1 MWCPTWLQDRGYD
14 MALFCSMTSITYT
27 LLLPLLLSSPLFISS
42 SLLPPF
48 LIVKRG
54 LAVAIE
60 TASNCRTPLAGS
72 LTLARLRL
80 NYIPLG
86 DDFLLQII
94 QHALRPHQQQIGH
107 NIKSHVGGKKEK
119 GREKNTR
126 EIVINWQM
134 SLQLMLLPPEQLR
147 WKKVAITLA
156 RKPAH
161 EYIALMEET

>member
-1 MWCPTWLQDRGYD
+1 

-107 NIKSHVGGKKEK
+107 NRKSHVGDKKREEK
-119 GREKNTR
+119 MQEK
-126 EIVINWQM
+126 
-134 SLQLMLLPPEQLR
+134 
-147 WKKVAITLA
+147 
-156 RKPAH
+156 
-161 EYIALMEET
+161 